1 MQVVNESKRLEG
13 IETTTLAAVEDNTSM
28 TVSISKG
35 VSAPTAKPA
44 SSADGAA
51 KLFQLVP
58 LIGRETRN
66 DHVRSRS
73 SISETVR
80 RNSMG
85 AKHVYDVTEAAKK
98 LTRRIGAILLTSRR
112 QL

>member
-1 MQVVNESKRLEG
+1 
-13 IETTTLAAVEDNTSM
+13 M

-51 KLFQLVP
+51 KLFHLVP